1 MNISAIRG
9 YNDNYISFTR
19 YCSGFARNFIYFL
32 PIDLDIDK
40 KSRYENEYYCHEP
53 YENEKYKIENYISN
67 YSFKAFPY
75 ILTYLKENMDKTK
88 SKKLENL
95 NNKINSMKRG
105 FRVFIDNK
113 IKEYLSKYK
122 DSDLKPE
129 KKETI
134 HAEKKNITNLDA
146 IYQIPYPSFLKDDIL
161 LFYQVL
167 INNFKKYHTTYPEG
181 CNFRFIGRNEI
192 YILEYY
198 NLECFVKKEKLIEI
212 ANKVYED
219 VQNYAKRLIETENYK
234 IFFMDH
240 CYFLNVCGALELV
253 EKFDYYDLGLYS
265 DLIGLLYLVHRCGEG
280 RKKDF

>member
-32 PIDLDIDK
+32 PIDLDIDM

-53 YENEKYKIENYISN
+53 YENKKYKIENYISN

-88 SKKLENL
+88 SEKLENL
-95 NNKINSMKRG
+95 NNKKNSMKAG
-105 FRVFIDNK
+105 FLTFIDNK

-134 HAEKKNITNLDA
+134 HVKEFYIANLDA

-167 INNFKKYHTTYPEG
+167 ISNFKEYHTTCPKGCYPEQ
-181 CNFRFIGRNEI
+181 NEK
-192 YILEYY
+192 YRLEYY
-198 NLECFVKKEKLIEI
+198 NLECFM
-212 ANKVYED
+212 N
-219 VQNYAKRLIETENYK
+219 
-234 IFFMDH
+234 
-240 CYFLNVCGALELV
+240 
-253 EKFDYYDLGLYS
+253 
-265 DLIGLLYLVHRCGEG
+265 
-280 RKKDF
+280 